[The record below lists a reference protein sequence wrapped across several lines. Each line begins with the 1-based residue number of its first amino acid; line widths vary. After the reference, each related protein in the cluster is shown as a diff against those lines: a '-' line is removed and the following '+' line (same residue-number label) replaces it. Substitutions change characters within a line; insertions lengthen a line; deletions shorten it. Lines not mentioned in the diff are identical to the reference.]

1 MGETIEE
8 SYDLESVIV
17 LKESGI
23 LLLIEIRNPSA
34 TDIWNPVPR
43 IQNPRLSWI
52 TFYEAWTFF

>member
-52 TFYEAWTFF
+52 TFYEA